1 MPKKLVTKNA
11 TKQEIL
17 DAYEQL
23 QKQIEQGDNQLSPVT
38 LQQASN
44 TIAAIDEDLKSKMQA
59 VADAVKAPIQE
70 IISRLAN
77 AQTLIES
84 QATLLNG
91 IQTEAKLQQ
100 ERMKKEHARQEE
112 EFAYEF
118 DRKKKRLESDLAEK
132 IANAEKQ
139 LVTREETLAT
149 AEKELV
155 DLRELAA
162 SFEVRLTKGIQEA
175 VDRKTKEL
183 ETAHAQQL
191 KLITQEAKAREDL
204 LKQKVESLEAVI
216 KNQQIELA
224 RMSKQVDVLSD
235 QLTKIAQ
242 SAVSRTNSGSENKP
256 QL

>member
-23 QKQIEQGDNQLSPVT
+23 YKQLEQGDSQLSPIT
-38 LQQASN
+38 LQQASISISAMEEN
-44 TIAAIDEDLKSKMQA
+44 LKTKAQALADGAGTAIEEM
-59 VADAVKAPIQE
+59 
-70 IISRLAN
+70 ISRLSNTHA
-77 AQTLIES
+77 LIEN
-84 QATLLNG
+84 QVALLKG

-118 DRKKKRLESDLAEK
+118 DRKKKRLEAELAEQM
-132 IANAEKQ
+132 ASADKQ
-139 LVTREETLAT
+139 LKTREQGLAT
-149 AEKELV
+149 AEKELT
-155 DLRELAA
+155 DLRALAA
-162 SFEVRLTKGIQEA
+162 SFDARLTKGIQEA

-183 ETAHAQQL
+183 EATHEQQMRLTA
-191 KLITQEAKAREDL
+191 QEAKAREDL
-204 LKQKVESLEAVI
+204 LKQKVESLEAMI
-216 KNQQIELA
+216 KNQQTEVI
-224 RMSKQVDVLSD
+224 RMSKQSDALSD

-256 QL
+256 QP